1 MHHKIFT
8 IKKQIFFL
16 YTDKIGNVE
25 AYLVSVNRWLK
36 IFAGK
41 HQKQLF
47 LTCLLGETSPEKSTP
62 GHEAGGPGPARLPG
76 ATGGRRS
83 PCHRAAGDLPWAC
96 ALSFWPPARQGVR
109 PPPGRTASGR
119 PPPLGHRPQ
128 GLRKPSIGTSSGRLC
143 SGGRGPA
150 ARETCTAGGSFG
162 RRGCTVASGKLP
174 EERKQEGNCF
184 PVQRARSATRPLR
197 RHSWRFRDGAGSTER
212 RDWCRGRVAG
222 VWLGCVEVGGGGRDG
237 RIF

>member
-1 MHHKIFT
+1 MAKHP
-8 IKKQIFFL
+8 
-16 YTDKIGNVE
+16 
-25 AYLVSVNRWLK
+25 LK
-36 IFAGK
+36 SR
-41 HQKQLF
+41 
-47 LTCLLGETSPEKSTP
+47 LLGTKQEARVPP
-62 GHEAGGPGPARLPG
+62 GSQVPREGAGLLVTGPQG
-76 ATGGRRS
+76 T
-83 PCHRAAGDLPWAC
+83 CPWAC
-96 ALSFWPPARQGVR
+96 ALSFWPPARRGVR